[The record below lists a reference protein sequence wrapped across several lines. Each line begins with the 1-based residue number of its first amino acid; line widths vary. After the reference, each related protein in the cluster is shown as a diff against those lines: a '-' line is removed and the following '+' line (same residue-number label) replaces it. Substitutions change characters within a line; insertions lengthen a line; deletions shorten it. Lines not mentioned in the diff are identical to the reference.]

1 MYCKKNMFLLCAV
14 NQRGQLQSPVTVP
27 LASPC
32 APREEVEEL
41 EERLK
46 LPEPTTVT
54 VGTCWSEATQ

>member
-1 MYCKKNMFLLCAV
+1 MYCKKNMFLLCAM

-54 VGTCWSEATQ
+54 VGTCWPEATQ